1 LSTTLVVSQ
10 SIATQLHSLTQE
22 NLETAGVLLV
32 RIVPVH
38 GGGLRLLGREFH
50 AVPEKAYLK
59 REVDSLTISSNGYVE
74 ALARAEKLGCAALW
88 VHSHPGIEA
97 WPWPSVYDQV
107 VDAELSETFR
117 IRSASE
123 CYGALILSPGKNGVK
138 FTGHFSAQ
146 DQVARRIDRLWE
158 VADRYKLVLHEGATL
173 VEPLGMYNRNVRA
186 FGPAIQVA
194 LGELTVGI
202 VGCGGTGSAVAE
214 QLVRL
219 GVRKFVL
226 LDPQS
231 LTDSN
236 VTRVYGS
243 SLSDV
248 DRPKV
253 DICADN
259 IRSIAPSA
267 EVEPL
272 QSTVTVAASA
282 TRLTRCD
289 VVFGCT
295 DDNAGRLVLSRLS
308 TYFLLPVI
316 DCGVLI
322 SSEKDTGEIIGIDG
336 RVTVLSPGS
345 ACLICRERIDM
356 AKAQAEFLTPEER
369 KRREDEGYAP
379 ALGNTEPAVVT
390 FTTLVAATAVTELLE
405 RLIGY
410 GPRPRPSE
418 VLLRC
423 HEREIS
429 TNLVG
434 PSMNHY
440 CHPAAGKLGLGF
452 TKPFLEMAGLQ

>member
-1 LSTTLVVSQ
+1 MTTTLVVSQ
-10 SIATQLHSLTQE
+10 SIATELCSMTQE
-22 NLETAGVLLV
+22 KLETAGVLLV
-32 RIVPVH
+32 RVVPVE
-38 GGGLRLLGREFH
+38 GAGLRLLSREFH
-50 AVPEKAYLK
+50 AVPASAYLR

-88 VHSHPGIEA
+88 VHTHPGA
-97 WPWPSVYDQV
+97 AASPWTSADDQV
-107 VDAELSETFR
+107 VDTELSESFR
-117 IRSASE
+117 IRSGIE
-123 CYGALILSPGKNGVK
+123 CYGALILSFGTSGLK
-138 FTGHFSAQ
+138 FTGHFSTP
-146 DQVARRIDRLWE
+146 DHVTHRIDRIWE
-158 VADRYKLVLHEGATL
+158 VGDRYRLLFHEGATVL
-173 VEPLGMYNRNVRA
+173 ELLGMYERNVRA
-186 FGPAIQVA
+186 FGEAIQVA
-194 LGELTVGI
+194 LSELTVGI

-214 QLVRL
+214 QLARL
-219 GVRKFVL
+219 GIRKFVL
-226 LDPQS
+226 LDPKV

-243 SLSDV
+243 SLADV

-259 IRSIAPSA
+259 IRSIAASA

-272 QSTVTVAASA
+272 QSTVTIADSA
-282 TRLTRCD
+282 KRLARCD
-289 VVFGCT
+289 IVFGCT

-322 SSEKDTGEIIGIDG
+322 SSEEGTGAIIGIDG
-336 RVTVLSPGS
+336 RVTVLTPGS
-345 ACLICRERIDM
+345 ACLLCRERVDM

-369 KRREDEGYAP
+369 TCREGEGYAP

-390 FTTLVAATAVTELLE
+390 FTTLVAATAINELLE
-405 RLIGY
+405 RLVGY
-410 GPRPRPSE
+410 GPESRPTE

-429 TNLVG
+429 TNLAA
-434 PSMNHY
+434 PRMNHY

-452 TKPFLEMAGLQ
+452 TKPFLDMAGLR